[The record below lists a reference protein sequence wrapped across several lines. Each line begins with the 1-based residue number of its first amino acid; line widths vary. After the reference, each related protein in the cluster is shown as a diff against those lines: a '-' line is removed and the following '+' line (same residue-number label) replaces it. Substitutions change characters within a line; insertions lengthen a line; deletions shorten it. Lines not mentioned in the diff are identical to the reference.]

1 MRRAD
6 LHTHTTCSDGRLA
19 PAALV
24 REAAA
29 RDLAALAV
37 TDHDTVAGVPEA
49 QAAGRA
55 RGVQVVAGVE
65 LSVTFDGE
73 ELHLLGYAFDPSHE
87 GLRRHLARFKEAR
100 RERARAMAERLTELG
115 KPLTFED
122 VARQAASA
130 QVASAQVASGQV
142 ASGQV
147 ASGHAAL
154 GRPHV
159 AQALVAAG
167 HAPSTRVAFDRLI
180 GDDGPAFVEKP
191 RFDAADALDL
201 LHRAGGL
208 GALAHPGEGTSDATF
223 GALVDAG
230 LDAVEVVHPAHDER
244 LTRYWRTRAEA
255 NGLLPTGGSD
265 YHGPGDDGEDR
276 FGAFTV
282 PAPSIFDS

>member
-65 LSVTFDGE
+65 LSVTLDGE

-130 QVASAQVASGQV
+130 QV

-244 LTRYWRTRAEA
+244 LTRYWRTQAEA

>member
-49 QAAGRA
+49 RAAGRA
-55 RGVQVVAGVE
+55 QGVQVVAGVE
-65 LSVTFDGE
+65 LSVTLDGE

-130 QVASAQVASGQV
+130 QV

>member
-29 RDLAALAV
+29 RDLSVLAV

-55 RGVQVVAGVE
+55 EGVQVVAGVE
-65 LSVTFDGE
+65 LSVTHGSGDDGE
-73 ELHLLGYAFDPSHE
+73 DLHLLGYGFDPEHDE
-87 GLRRHLARFKEAR
+87 LRQHLARFKEAR
-100 RERARAMAERLTELG
+100 RERARAMAERLTEIG
-115 KPLTFED
+115 YPLAFDD
-122 VARQAASA
+122 VTRQAAS
-130 QVASAQVASGQV
+130 SSGDE
-142 ASGQV
+142 
-147 ASGHAAL
+147 AAL

-167 HAPSTRVAFDRLI
+167 HVPTSRAAFDRLI
-180 GDDGPAFVEKP
+180 GDDGPAFVDKP

-201 LHRAGGL
+201 LHRAGGI
-208 GALAHPGEGTSDATF
+208 GALAHPGEWTADAAF
-223 GALVDAG
+223 RALLDAG

-244 LTRYWRTRAEA
+244 LARYWRKKADA
-255 NGLLPTGGSD
+255 HGLLPTGGSD
-265 YHGPGDDGEDR
+265 YHGPGDDADDR
-276 FGAFTV
+276 FGAFTA
-282 PAPSIFDS
+282 PAPSMFDF

>member
-55 RGVQVVAGVE
+55 QGVQVVAGVE
-65 LSVTFDGE
+65 LSVTLDGE

-122 VARQAASA
+122 VARQAAR
-130 QVASAQVASGQV
+130 
-142 ASGQV
+142 GQV